1 MVVDDLMLIWKIYVS
16 FAQTHLVSTKFFL
29 LTFPS
34 SVSLMA
40 HKAEIKYDLSQTNTA
55 ALMDRVEDLGF
66 KTRVIK
72 DGPENEAGEE
82 TIELRIQGMT
92 CASCV
97 NTIETNLAQLNG
109 VRSAQVALTT
119 GKAKIR

>member
-1 MVVDDLMLIWKIYVS
+1 
-16 FAQTHLVSTKFFL
+16 
-29 LTFPS
+29 
-34 SVSLMA
+34 MA

-72 DGPENEAGEE
+72 DGPENEAEEE